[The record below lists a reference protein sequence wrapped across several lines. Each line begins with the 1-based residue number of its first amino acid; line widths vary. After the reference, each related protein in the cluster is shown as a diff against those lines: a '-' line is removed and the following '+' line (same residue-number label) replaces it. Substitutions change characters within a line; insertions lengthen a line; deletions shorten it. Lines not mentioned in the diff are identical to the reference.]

1 MKTRIAVFFGGRSPE
16 HEVSVISGM
25 QALHAAHEAGYE
37 ATTVYVDKQGG
48 WWMGEA
54 LSRVET
60 YRSPIHTAKGVMEVT
75 WEQGTPRRLTLVGKQ
90 RSRIGRPMK
99 LATFDVVLPVFHGGA
114 GENGSFQG
122 LMEYLE
128 VPYAGSGVMASAIG
142 MDKTMA
148 KRIASLA
155 DIPVVA
161 SLTVREAFWETNPSQ
176 WVDRVEAMLGL
187 PCIVKPARLGSSI
200 GVTRVADVKTLP
212 EAIEDALQYDDE
224 VIIEAL
230 VPNLR
235 EINASVCRIDGE
247 IRVAPLEE
255 PTAADGWLSFDQ
267 KYRGAGARKSGQHQS
282 GAKGPTRDPAE
293 ERGMASLGRTIP
305 AELPELL
312 TAEIVAHSIA
322 LYDLMGCHGVVRI
335 DYLMDGST
343 MQVYFNEI
351 NTSPGSLSFYLW
363 RAADVSFP
371 RLVSALIDEALQL
384 GTKRRGRIS
393 RFDANLLSEGRL
405 DGIKGAKAS

>member
-1 MKTRIAVFFGGRSPE
+1 M
-16 HEVSVISGM
+16 ISGM

-37 ATTVYVDKQGG
+37 ATPVYVDKQGC

-60 YRSPIHTAKGVMEVT
+60 YRAPVQSARGVIEVT
-75 WEQGTPRRLTLVGKQ
+75 WEQGTPRRLTLVSKR
-90 RSRIGRPMK
+90 RSWMGRPK
-99 LATFDVVLPVFHGGA
+99 NYARFDVVLPVFHGGA

-122 LMEYLE
+122 LLEYLE

-161 SLTVREAFWETNPSQ
+161 SLTIREAFWETNPSR

-200 GVTRVADVKTLP
+200 GVSRVADLKALP

-235 EINASVCRIDGE
+235 EINASVCRVDGE

-267 KYRGAGARKSGQHQS
+267 KYRGAGASKSDGH
-282 GAKGPTRDPAE
+282 GGGTKGPALSPAE

-305 AELPELL
+305 AELPEVLRS
-312 TAEIVAHSIA
+312 EIVAHSIA
-322 LYDLMGCHGVVRI
+322 MYDLIGCHGVVRI

-363 RAADVSFP
+363 RAAGVSFP
-371 RLVSALIDEALQL
+371 TLVSALIDEALQL
-384 GTKRRGRIS
+384 GTKRRGRVT

-405 DGIKGAKAS
+405 DGIKGAKAT

>member
-1 MKTRIAVFFGGRSPE
+1 M
-16 HEVSVISGM
+16 ISGM

-37 ATTVYVDKQGG
+37 ATPVYVDKQGC

-60 YRSPIHTAKGVMEVT
+60 YRAPVQSARGVIEVT
-75 WEQGTPRRLTLVGKQ
+75 WEQGTPRRLTLVSKR
-90 RSRIGRPMK
+90 RSWMGRPK
-99 LATFDVVLPVFHGGA
+99 NYARFDVVLPVFHGGA

-122 LMEYLE
+122 LLEYLE

-161 SLTVREAFWETNPSQ
+161 SLTIREAFWETNPSR

-200 GVTRVADVKTLP
+200 GVSRVADLKALP

-235 EINASVCRIDGE
+235 EINASVCRVDGE

-267 KYRGAGARKSGQHQS
+267 KYRGAGASKSDGH
-282 GAKGPTRDPAE
+282 GGGTKGPALNPAE

-305 AELPELL
+305 AELPEVLRS
-312 TAEIVAHSIA
+312 EIVAHSIA
-322 LYDLMGCHGVVRI
+322 LYDLIGCHGVVRI

-363 RAADVSFP
+363 RAAGVSFP
-371 RLVSALIDEALQL
+371 TLVSALIDEALQL
-384 GTKRRGRIS
+384 GTKRRGRVT

-405 DGIKGAKAS
+405 DGIKGAKAT